1 VELNW
6 AIAPGDLEI
15 KLNKICA
22 FLEEGRK
29 VDVMIAPKKRK
40 RVATKEEMD
49 ELLRRMEE
57 SVEAV
62 EGVTQIAPIE
72 GKVGATM
79 TYYFQKKG

>member
-6 AIAPGDLEI
+6 AIALGDLEM
-15 KLNKICA
+15 KLNKVCT

-40 RVATKEEMD
+40 RVATTEEMD
-49 ELLRRMEE
+49 ELLRRMME
-57 SVEAV
+57 SLEAV

-79 TYYFQKKG
+79 TYFFQKKG